1 MTNREFLT
9 AVSTADVADE
19 IKAFAVEE
27 IAKLDAKNFK
37 RRNTLSKEQ
46 VANEELKG
54 NMFRL
59 LEENIGKAMTAS
71 EIAVALEITTQKA
84 SALLRQLVA
93 SGSCE
98 VCEVKSGKSKVKG
111 YSVKAE

>member
-27 IAKLDAKNFK
+27 LAKMDAKNFK

-54 NMFRL
+54 KIIDL
-59 LEENIGKAMTAS
+59 LKENAGKTFPAS
-71 EIAVALEITTQKA
+71 EVATAFEITTQKA
-84 SALLRQLVA
+84 SALLRQLVE
-93 SGSCE
+93 SKVCE